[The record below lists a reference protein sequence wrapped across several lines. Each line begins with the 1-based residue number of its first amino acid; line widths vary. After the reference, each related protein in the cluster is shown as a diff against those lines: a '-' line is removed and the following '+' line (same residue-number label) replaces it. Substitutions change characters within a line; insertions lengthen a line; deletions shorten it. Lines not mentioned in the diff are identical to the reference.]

1 LHQEPPEIRTTH
13 SMHNQRLHT
22 TETREELYQPVK
34 TRPSETF
41 HARMLMV
48 WSMSAGTL
56 IFFILVLGSALGLEY
71 PAPRPPL
78 LVLAVF
84 YVTAAPIAYYLR
96 RSSSIWTLRKD
107 RLWSTIIILLDLA
120 IGTAILFLTGG
131 AESAFLLL
139 VPAIPFALRLL
150 IGVTYTLAA
159 SAVLAAGVATMI
171 LLETLNLAPH
181 FHSVLD
187 NPPESFTKVQ
197 WVMVGNVLATLIA
210 AVILADSIARI
221 LDEKRREA
229 TAFSEKMNLRA
240 DKLALL
246 LRVGTAIS
254 KSSDF
259 GKVVHNALEDIHHH
273 FEAESTVLYLS
284 DPETHR
290 VKGLEALGDAAG
302 REIQET
308 TLATA
313 TLEAMQPRLS
323 SVTIPGEEGEK
334 EQRSVMVAPLIV
346 ENTGYGAI
354 KMIAP
359 KGPAFNKSKLALLNT
374 VSGELASTL
383 RTADT
388 YQETNSNLSHATQEL
403 TALTS
408 FTRKV
413 SSSQEVEEIA
423 ERLLVT
429 AQKLTS
435 ADHGFVALFPNIQA
449 EDRNDAEEVF
459 TIAHYPQEIADR
471 LKTRARGE
479 FKGICGRALA
489 VGRPAVTDNLKD
501 DCDPQTTMPDSQSKV
516 GAPIIVDNRT
526 AGILVLESK
535 RAKAYSNQDVD
546 FIMGLAESAAI
557 AISNARLYK
566 HTRQLAIRDGLTGL
580 YDHSYFHQALEA
592 EIERSR
598 RYEHEN
604 SLIMIDL
611 DDFKLY
617 NDRFGHLAG
626 DSVLGWLGVVLKN
639 NMRKADL
646 VARYGGE
653 EFAILMPETSPDDAV
668 SVARKLRTLVI
679 DSQPESWPDVV
690 TMSIGVSFYP
700 ADADAALPL
709 IEAADRRMYEAKR
722 QGKNKVNFGATG

>member
-1 LHQEPPEIRTTH
+1 
-13 SMHNQRLHT
+13 MHNQRLHT

-131 AESAFLLL
+131 AESALLLL

-150 IGVTYTLAA
+150 TGVTYTLAA
-159 SAVLAAGVATMI
+159 SAVLAAGVATM
-171 LLETLNLAPH
+171 
-181 FHSVLD
+181 
-187 NPPESFTKVQ
+187 
-197 WVMVGNVLATLIA
+197 
-210 AVILADSIARI
+210 ILADSIARI

-388 YQETNSNLSHATQEL
+388 YQETNSNLSHAIQEL

-557 AISNARLYK
+557 AMSNARLYK

>member
-1 LHQEPPEIRTTH
+1 MCIRDRNWGGTVPTRQNSAIRDLPRPH
-13 SMHNQRLHT
+13 AHGMEHVRRYPDLLHT
-22 TETREELYQPVK
+22 CSWIGARLGVSSSK
-34 TRPSETF
+34 TSSSSP
-41 HARMLMV
+41 
-48 WSMSAGTL
+48 G
-56 IFFILVLGSALGLEY
+56 GL
-71 PAPRPPL
+71 
-78 LVLAVF
+78 
-84 YVTAAPIAYYLR
+84 LR
-96 RSSSIWTLRKD
+96 HRSSYS
-107 RLWSTIIILLDLA
+107 LLLA
-120 IGTAILFLTGG
+120 KKQLNLDVEERSPLVDDHHLTGLG
-131 AESAFLLL
+131 YRHRHPLPNRWSRVRLPSISACY
-139 VPAIPFALRLL
+139 PLRPQ
-150 IGVTYTLAA
+150 ITDRRHVYSGCEC
-159 SAVLAAGVATMI
+159 SPRRRVATMI

-449 EDRNDAEEVF
+449 EDRNDAEEAF
-459 TIAHYPQEIADR
+459 TIAHYPREIADR

-479 FKGICGRALA
+479 FKG
-489 VGRPAVTDNLKD
+489 
-501 DCDPQTTMPDSQSKV
+501 
-516 GAPIIVDNRT
+516 
-526 AGILVLESK
+526 
-535 RAKAYSNQDVD
+535 
-546 FIMGLAESAAI
+546 
-557 AISNARLYK
+557 
-566 HTRQLAIRDGLTGL
+566 
-580 YDHSYFHQALEA
+580 
-592 EIERSR
+592 
-598 RYEHEN
+598 
-604 SLIMIDL
+604 
-611 DDFKLY
+611 
-617 NDRFGHLAG
+617 
-626 DSVLGWLGVVLKN
+626 
-639 NMRKADL
+639 
-646 VARYGGE
+646 
-653 EFAILMPETSPDDAV
+653 
-668 SVARKLRTLVI
+668 
-679 DSQPESWPDVV
+679 
-690 TMSIGVSFYP
+690 
-700 ADADAALPL
+700 
-709 IEAADRRMYEAKR
+709 
-722 QGKNKVNFGATG
+722 